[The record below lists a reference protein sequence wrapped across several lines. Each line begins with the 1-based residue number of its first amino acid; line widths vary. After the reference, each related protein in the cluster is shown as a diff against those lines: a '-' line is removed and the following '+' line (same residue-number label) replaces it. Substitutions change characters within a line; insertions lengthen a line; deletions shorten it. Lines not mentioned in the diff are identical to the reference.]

1 MSMKHISYLFAIVSM
16 AAASCVA
23 QPTAPASTP
32 TPPARPVR
40 APRAAAAV
48 PAAPRVPAGPAVPA
62 PPEDPDQADIRHEA
76 EKIRGEADKLK
87 MATDQLA
94 KIRYDSVL
102 ADPFNEADDANQTLV
117 LSRDLSDGKTQAD
130 TEEDLKVM
138 AHILQKAS
146 RSQEERSAGVW
157 GIFYRSPFG
166 SSPALRN
173 LYLDGYGAVFFLS
186 VNYSLTPPPTK
197 AEDVPEPKND
207 RDAEWENA
215 RREISDPHAARSE
228 GGGGGRG
235 GQSGGGKFGLTPANP
250 EPPFDPDRVEN
261 LQKNLAQALKN
272 AAHIRALQKDEF
284 VTIVVSARSPSGTRI
299 PTRTVRRA
307 GPETPV
313 PAQPRPPRL
322 TMRAKKSDIEAF
334 QKDKLTLE
342 EFRKKLTVSIS

>member
-1 MSMKHISYLFAIVSM
+1 MKHIPYLFAIVSM

-23 QPTAPASTP
+23 QPITPAPTP

-48 PAAPRVPAGPAVPA
+48 PPAPGVPAGPAVPA
-62 PPEDPDQADIRHEA
+62 PPEDSDEADIRHEA

-87 MATDQLA
+87 MASDQLA
-94 KIRYDSVL
+94 KIRYDYVL

-173 LYLDGYGAVFFLS
+173 LYLEGYGAVFFLS

-197 AEDVPEPKND
+197 AEDASESKGD

-215 RREISDPHAARSE
+215 RREISDPRAARGE
-228 GGGGGRG
+228 GGGGSQSG
-235 GQSGGGKFGLTPANP
+235 GNGGGKFGLPRNS

-272 AAHIRALQKDEF
+272 AAHIRVLQKDEF
-284 VTIVVSARSPSGTRI
+284 VTIVVSARNPSGTRI
-299 PTRTVRRA
+299 PARTVRRA
-307 GPETPV
+307 GSETPTA
-313 PAQPRPPRL
+313 AQPRPPRL